1 MDDSDKDKD
10 KGEFKRRYDRD
21 DWFCG
26 SMPAPYYYGTRSSPT
41 GEGFQRGKPRPP
53 KTD

>member
-1 MDDSDKDKD
+1 MADSDKDKG
-10 KGEFKRRYDRD
+10 KFKRRYDRD

-26 SMPAPYYYGTRSSPT
+26 SMPAPYYYGTGSSPI

>member
-1 MDDSDKDKD
+1 MSDSDKDKY
-10 KGEFKRRYDRD
+10 KSKLQRKYDPD
-21 DWFCG
+21 DWSCG
-26 SMPAPYYYGTRSSPT
+26 SMPAPYYYGTGSSPI